1 MPIGDKYVGLT
12 SYLKQ
17 CGKDRVSLTFSEI
30 EGKMG
35 DTLPASAINHKAFWA
50 NSRTHSVAFGWLD
63 ADYRTV
69 TINLENRVIT
79 FAKQTMPQTVS
90 FIGEKPELSEWDYD
104 REHLLRQKF
113 NAFIQGLTGISMDY
127 YAKLSIEEFENLK
140 GTLKDINNII
150 TYQTTLKFIEWV
162 KERFQLSQDDYQKV
176 VTQVKKSKPNDNGY
190 DIQWDTGIKIIAEV
204 KCNRPIN
211 KGDKFGSAQ
220 KNGITKDIE
229 GLLEGKNKAKI
240 TVNGYYKFLVLND
253 LGDVVKKATR
263 HFLQNLDK
271 RFSNR
276 VLILT
281 PDEVMDKEHVYIVFI
296 K

>member
-1 MPIGDKYVGLT
+1 M
-12 SYLKQ
+12 
-17 CGKDRVSLTFSEI
+17 
-30 EGKMG
+30 
-35 DTLPASAINHKAFWA
+35 PASAFNHKAFWS

-63 ADYRTV
+63 ASYRTIDV
-69 TINLENRVIT
+69 NLENSVIT

-90 FIGEKPELSEWDYD
+90 FTREKPELSEGDYD
-104 REHLLRQKF
+104 REHELQQKF

-127 YAKLSIEEFENLK
+127 YAKLTIEEFENLK

-162 KERFQLSQDDYQKV
+162 KERFQLSQDDYQRV

-190 DIQWDTGIKIIAEV
+190 DIQLNTGIKIIAEV

-211 KGDKFGSAQ
+211 NGDKFGSAQ
-220 KNGITKDIE
+220 KNGIIKDIE
-229 GLLEGKNKAKI
+229 GLLEGKNKAQI
-240 TVNGYYKFLVLND
+240 TVNDYYKFLVLND
-253 LGDVVKKATR
+253 LGHAVKKATS
-263 HFLQNLDK
+263 HLLQNLDK

-276 VLILT
+276 VLILN
-281 PDEVMDKEHVYIVFI
+281 PGEVMDKEHVYIVFI